1 MCTST
6 CPAVFHMN
14 NEGTA
19 EADEKDVEATFEIE
33 AKEAMEGCPVS
44 AIEELWKGDY
54 KLYEPWKCLERINGN
69 SRC

>member
-19 EADEKDVEATFEIE
+19 EADAKDVEATFEKE

-44 AIEELWKGDY
+44 AIEECD
-54 KLYEPWKCLERINGN
+54 
-69 SRC
+69 